1 MTTTHTRRSLHV
13 PEFTAAD
20 VKRLRDATG
29 AGMMDC
35 KRALTDADG
44 DFDQAAVLV
53 RERTGA
59 RMDRRVGERA
69 ADEGLVHAYLHAP
82 QPGLPPKVGVL
93 VELNC
98 ETDFVAKRD
107 DFRTLANDIA
117 LHIAA
122 SSPAV
127 IREDQ
132 VDEAAL
138 AQERDFAEKQARDDG
153 KPEHIIPRIV
163 EGRLKAYLKEQ
174 VLLNQ
179 PFVKDDKITVGE
191 LLGEFQ
197 RTSGEKIEVGRFA
210 RFKVGE

>member
-1 MTTTHTRRSLHV
+1 M
-13 PEFTAAD
+13 PEITAAD

-44 DFDQAAVLV
+44 DFDKAADLV

-59 RMDRRVGERA
+59 KTSGRVGERTA
-69 ADEGLVHAYLHAP
+69 SEGLVHAYLHAP

-93 VELNC
+93 LELNC
-98 ETDFVAKRD
+98 ETDFVAKGEA
-107 DFRTLANDIA
+107 FRMLANDIA

-122 SSPAV
+122 ANPAV
-127 IREDQ
+127 VSEDE

-138 AQERDFAEKQARDDG
+138 AKERDFARKQAVDEG
-153 KPEHIIPRIV
+153 KPDHILDRIV
-163 EGRLKAYLKEQ
+163 EGRLKSYLKEQ

-179 PFVKDDKITVGE
+179 PFVKDDKRTVGD
-191 LLGEFQ
+191 LLSEFQ
-197 RTSGEKIEVGRFA
+197 RTSGEKIQVGRFA
-210 RFKVGE
+210 RYRVGG

>member
-1 MTTTHTRRSLHV
+1 M

-20 VKRLRDATG
+20 VKGLRDATG

-44 DFDQAAVLV
+44 DFDKAAVLV

-59 RMDRRVGERA
+59 RMDRRVGERTA
-69 ADEGLVHAYLHAP
+69 SEGLVHSYLHAP

-107 DFRTLANDIA
+107 DFRMLANDIA

-122 SSPAV
+122 SNPGV
-127 IREDQ
+127 VREDQ

-153 KPEHIIPRIV
+153 KPEHIVPRIV

-179 PFVKDDKITVGE
+179 PFIKD
-191 LLGEFQ
+191 
-197 RTSGEKIEVGRFA
+197 
-210 RFKVGE
+210 